1 MIGATDFTRNGS
13 VSIIPANTSNIE
25 LISLIQQSELS
36 FSLTNDEISTI
47 TEMTLVVTNEEQTDD
62 GSPHFNKKYLFTVT
76 DPEEIET
83 IIEEGANRNGKLLQN
98 Y

>member
-36 FSLTNDEISTI
+36 FSLTNDEIS
-47 TEMTLVVTNEEQTDD
+47 LSQ
-62 GSPHFNKKYLFTVT
+62 
-76 DPEEIET
+76 
-83 IIEEGANRNGKLLQN
+83 R
-98 Y
+98 